1 MSKLKVLGL
10 MAVAFFTA
18 VGLYSCKDDDETV
31 VEPVGKPATIL
42 SSVYDDQGFDGD
54 PAVVEAIE
62 KQISDELTAFAK
74 ADTLNLTE
82 INAVNNFNKQ
92 METIAQKYANGSNL
106 VPANYTVF
114 VDIDLTFAGNTI
126 RQCNFSI
133 TNSKAEYQ
141 VVNTSVAYTMEV
153 TAVNIEKAPDYMPA
167 DMKIEFTDLIQGWPV
182 YGVTNAVA
190 IEKFDNSV
198 AEQLKNL
205 EYLQAEI
212 ADTASFEIQYS
223 LSYNGGVTLKNQWV
237 SLTKS
242 KIELMN

>member
-18 VGLYSCKDDDETV
+18 VGLYSCKDDDDTV
-31 VEPVGKPATIL
+31 VEPFGKPSTVL
-42 SSVYDDQGFDGD
+42 SSVYDDKGFDGD
-54 PAVVEAIE
+54 PAVIEAIE
-62 KQISDELTAFAK
+62 KQISDELEAFAK

-82 INAVNNFNKQ
+82 NDAVSNFNKQ
-92 METIAQKYANGSNL
+92 MESIAQKYANGNNL
-106 VPANYTVF
+106 IPADYTVF

-167 DMKIEFTDLIQGWPV
+167 DMKIEFGDLIQGWPV
-182 YGVTNAVA
+182 YGVTNSVA
-190 IEKFDNSV
+190 LEKFDSSV

-205 EYLQAEI
+205 EYLQEEI
-212 ADTASFEIQYS
+212 ADTARFEIQYS
-223 LSYNGGVTLKNQWV
+223 LSYNGGVTLKNKWV

-242 KIELMN
+242 KIELMK